1 MRQLKYL
8 LLVAAVALSIVGCRK
23 TIEVS
28 FGSASQELDAQG
40 GSIELALKSNGEWTI
55 DPTAEWIA
63 ITPMSG
69 NGDATLTLTAE
80 ANTTGEPRS
89 AEVKAVTKDNTATL
103 TLTQAV
109 LENYVRVTPKEI
121 LCGEEGGAFDIVLS
135 TNVDWFVSA
144 PAWITCS
151 STQGSG
157 DARITMTVSPID
169 TEYDVAESRE
179 AQVFFGNLSVSEM
192 VHVVQTVEPVL
203 GIELTPNNLRFAY
216 TGETKT
222 IAVSTED
229 DWTVTFEDNWL
240 ALSQT
245 EGQGNAE
252 ISVTVDENPLY
263 TDRASVVLFTT
274 TGGVQ
279 TVLTVSQEAAPDPHF
294 LEVSPRE
301 IEFGKDGGEREI
313 TIGCDTDWVF
323 DMDCPWL
330 SLSQMSGTGNATVV
344 LTAEPNE
351 VTELRSVEFSIKS
364 GHLSYGISV
373 IQEPGDDLLFVTFDS
388 DTLVLAYTG
397 GLQHVQLTSNTTWE
411 LESPTWIGLGANT
424 SGEGD
429 ASFDL
434 IIDSNSSPDD
444 RVGSVR
450 AIHNGQLLATLTVVQ
465 EGKPNLLEVDV
476 TQLDV
481 RPEGGDYEIQV
492 TANQAWRVVT
502 NEDWLHCNPQYGFA
516 NGSFTI
522 TVDALQWARPRT
534 GYIKV
539 SGETGID
546 VMITVD
552 QH

>member
-1 MRQLKYL
+1 M
-8 LLVAAVALSIVGCRK
+8 V
-23 TIEVS
+23 
-28 FGSASQELDAQG
+28 
-40 GSIELALKSNGEWTI
+40 LKSNGEWTI
-55 DPTAEWIA
+55 DPTVEWIA
-63 ITPMSG
+63 ITPTSG

-89 AEVKAVTKDNTATL
+89 TEVKAVTKDNAAVL
-103 TLTQAV
+103 TLTQAA

-121 LCGEEGGAFDIVLS
+121 MCGEDGGEFDIVLS
-135 TNVDWFVSA
+135 TNIDWFVSA

-157 DARITMTVSPID
+157 DARITMTISPINNEND
-169 TEYDVAESRE
+169 LAESRE
-179 AQVFFGNLSVSEM
+179 AQVFFGNLSVSEK
-192 VHVVQTVEPVL
+192 VHVIQTVDPVL

-229 DWTVTFEDNWL
+229 SWTVSFEDNWL

-252 ISVTVDENPLY
+252 ISVAVEENPLY

-301 IEFGKDGGEREI
+301 IEFGKEGGEREI
-313 TIGCDTDWVF
+313 TIGCDTDWTF
-323 DMDCPWL
+323 DLDCPWL
-330 SLSQMSGTGNATVV
+330 SLSQISGTGNATVV

-351 VTELRSVEFSIKS
+351 VTEPRSMEFFIKS
-364 GHLSYGISV
+364 GSLINELSV
-373 IQEPGDDLLFVTFDS
+373 VQEPGDNLLFAAFDS
-388 DTLVLAYTG
+388 DTVVLAYTG

-411 LESPTWIGLGANT
+411 LLSPTWIGLGANT

-434 IIDSNSSPDD
+434 IVDSNSSPND

-450 AIHNGQLLATLTVVQ
+450 AVHNGQLLATLTVVQ

-476 TQLDV
+476 THIDV
-481 RPEGGDYEIQV
+481 RPEGGDFEIQV
-492 TANQAWRVVT
+492 SANQNWRVVS

-539 SGETGID
+539 SGETGVE
-546 VMITVD
+546 VMITID

>member
-8 LLVAAVALSIVGCRK
+8 LLVAAVTLSIMGCRK

-28 FGSASQELDAQG
+28 FGNASQELDAQG
-40 GSIELALKSNGEWTI
+40 GSIELTLKSNGEWTI
-55 DPTAEWIA
+55 DPTVEWIA

-69 NGDATLTLTAE
+69 NGDATLALTAE

-89 AEVKAVTKDNTATL
+89 AEVRAVTKDNTAVL
-103 TLTQAV
+103 TLTQAA

-121 LCGEEGGAFDIVLS
+121 LCGEEGGEFDIVLS
-135 TNVDWFVSA
+135 TNIDWFVSS
-144 PAWITCS
+144 PSWITCS

-169 TEYDVAESRE
+169 TEHDVAESRE
-179 AQVFFGNLSVSEM
+179 AQVFFGNLIVSEK
-192 VHVVQTVEPVL
+192 VHVIQTVEPVL

-216 TGETKT
+216 TGETNT

-229 DWTVTFEDNWL
+229 GWTVTFEDDWL

-279 TVLTVSQEAAPDPHF
+279 AVLTISQEAAPDPHF
-294 LEVSPRE
+294 LEVSPLE
-301 IEFGKDGGEREI
+301 IEFGKEGGEREI
-313 TIGCDTDWVF
+313 TIGCDTYWEF
-323 DMDCPWL
+323 DMYCPWL
-330 SLSQMSGTGNATVV
+330 SLSQMTGTGNATVL
-344 LTAEPNE
+344 LTAEPND
-351 VTELRSVEFSIKS
+351 VFELRSVEFLIKS
-364 GHLSYGISV
+364 GQLSYRISV
-373 IQEPGDDLLFVTFDS
+373 IQEPGDNLLYATFDV
-388 DTLVLAYTG
+388 DTVVWAYTG

-411 LESPTWIGLGANT
+411 LQSPTWIGLGANT

-444 RVGSVR
+444 RVGSVI

-465 EGKPNLLEVDV
+465 EGKPNLLEVDA
-476 TQLDV
+476 TQIDV

-502 NEDWLHCNPQYGFA
+502 NEDWLHCNPQNGFA

-522 TVDALQWARPRT
+522 TVDALQWGRPRT

-539 SGETGID
+539 SGETGIE